1 MWFYKKEKVEGSL
14 SFKINKILLA
24 IGIILAIICF
34 CIVLFYATQTDQV
47 PHKGIIM
54 LITGLIGGLIVGLI
68 LGEKGAVDNLS

>member
-14 SFKINKILLA
+14 SFKTNKILLA

-34 CIVLFYATQTDQV
+34 SIVLFYATQTDQV
-47 PHKGIIM
+47 PHKGITM

-68 LGEKGAVDNLS
+68 MGEKGAVDAIS